1 MASSVRMSA
10 PKNTAG
16 VWEELDIC
24 SIALKDNFG
33 TAKKSLATLTVWS
46 MVECAVNNYR
56 NKHWT

>member
-24 SIALKDNFG
+24 SAALKDNFG
-33 TAKKSLATLTVWS
+33 TVKKSLATLPVWS
-46 MVECAVNNYR
+46 MVESAVNKYR
-56 NKHWT
+56 NKH